1 MTQRTAV
8 AAVASAL
15 IFVVMLVGYLVNW
28 AWLHD
33 FDMALLQPF
42 SNFGLEHPAWV
53 RAWDWISLI
62 GSPMVFR
69 LITLGLIVW
78 FAVRREARTAVFLL
92 LTVELSALL
101 TQGVKEAVD
110 RPRPATALVHATS
123 TSFPSGH
130 ALGVMVCVLAL
141 LTVLL
146 PRVAA
151 QWRTPLI
158 VLGVVLVVVIGVAR
172 VVLNVH
178 HPSDVLA
185 GWALGYLYYLVCLPV
200 LRVEAEKP
208 AALDTST

>member
-1 MTQRTAV
+1 MTAV
-8 AAVASAL
+8 VSAL
-15 IFVVMLVGYLVNW
+15 VFVTMLVGYLLSW
-28 AWLHD
+28 AWLHE
-33 FDMALLQPF
+33 FDMRLLQPF
-42 SNFGLEHPAWV
+42 NDFGLENPGWV
-53 RAWDWISLI
+53 RAWDWVSLI
-62 GSPMVFR
+62 GSPGVIR

-92 LTVELSALL
+92 LTVELSAVL
-101 TQGVKEAVD
+101 TQVVKEAVD
-110 RPRPATALVHATS
+110 RPRPSTALVHATS
-123 TSFPSGH
+123 SSFPSGH

-141 LTVLL
+141 LTVFL

-158 VLGVVLVVVIGVAR
+158 VMGVVVVVTIGVAR

-200 LRVEAEKP
+200 LRAEAERP